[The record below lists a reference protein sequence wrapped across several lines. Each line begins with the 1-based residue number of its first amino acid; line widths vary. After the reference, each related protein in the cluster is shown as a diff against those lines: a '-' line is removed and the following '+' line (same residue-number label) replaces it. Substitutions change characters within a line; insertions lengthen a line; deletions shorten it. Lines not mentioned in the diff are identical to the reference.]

1 MLAATAWIAYS
12 PVMPH
17 DAAPR
22 SRDVATQLRAAEAA
36 CTQNGA
42 QLTTLR
48 RDVLALILS
57 AQTPVTAYQLLD
69 QLKLIRKS
77 AVPPT
82 IYRTL
87 EFLLENKLIHKIE
100 QLNAFIP
107 CAEADH
113 GHADAQ
119 FLICKGCGSVTEIE
133 DHAVSNALAQA
144 ATKHGFTPT
153 RAVVEVDGLC
163 AACAAKPAS
172 AGPTDRSTP
181 HPHR

>member
-1 MLAATAWIAYS
+1 
-12 PVMPH
+12 MPH
-17 DAAPR
+17 HATSHPCDIAAKL
-22 SRDVATQLRAAEAA
+22 TAAETICAEH
-36 CTQNGA
+36 GA

-48 RDVLALILS
+48 REVLALILS

-69 QLKLIRKS
+69 QLKPIRKS

-113 GHADAQ
+113 NHADAQ
-119 FLICKGCGSVTEIE
+119 FLICKSCASVTEIE
-133 DHAVSNALAQA
+133 DHAVSASLAKA
-144 ATKHGFTPT
+144 AAKHGFAPT

-163 AACAAKPAS
+163 AACIATPLS
-172 AGPTDRSTP
+172 A
-181 HPHR
+181 